1 MNENEEEKNNILREE
16 QIKEFLFCKY
26 EIKINTVDE
35 TCRQDELEDYCDK
48 KIADVLPMSSVSFPA
63 ITKIHT
69 TGSRAEKLWID
80 KSDKDIIYE
89 IGPGLIYQKKMESQ
103 KDDLHHQRYPLDVGF
118 FWEDAEQNIGYYR
131 VFDSKG
137 GYLYPQDLQMKLAPT
152 FQYLDMD
159 APINNR
165 QSSSQN
171 VAKKRKMTQ
180 AAVNLNNGHD
190 HVIGL
195 KLDKWPDSIKNKFT
209 PKLKLTPSEIQQI
222 LGKG

>member
-1 MNENEEEKNNILREE
+1 MNENEEEKKNILREE
-16 QIKEFLFCKY
+16 QIKEFLFCEY
-26 EIKINTVDE
+26 EIKIFTVDKE
-35 TCRQDELEDYCDK
+35 CRQDKLEDYCDK
-48 KIADVLPMSSVSFPA
+48 KIVDVLPMSSVSFPA

-89 IGPGLIYQKKMESQ
+89 IGPGLIEKKMESQ
-103 KDDLHHQRYPLDVGF
+103 KDVGF

-159 APINNR
+159 APKKNQ

-195 KLDKWPDSIKNKFT
+195 KLDEWPDSIKNEFT